1 MLERSMGTV
10 QMVIITKHDS
20 FFCELRVSTVQEK
33 LITAALLIS
42 SLFCG
47 EMEFW
52 SSYLRQFCRCRPSS
66 YFSCCDNLE
75 GCSVPSLVLSDVFL
89 MIIERLLT

>member
-1 MLERSMGTV
+1 MGTV

-47 EMEFW
+47 KW
-52 SSYLRQFCRCRPSS
+52 SFGVPIYVSS
-66 YFSCCDNLE
+66 VDVARVLIFHAVTIWKAAVFLPWYCLMYFS
-75 GCSVPSLVLSDVFL
+75 
-89 MIIERLLT
+89 